1 MILVNPEMVQKNLI
15 EYDGYYTVAGDTFKS
30 VCRNIGL
37 DRAQWRAY
45 YKWVNSEFMRG
56 ATFIQRNS
64 DDTYLYPGGI
74 GFLDPFQKGVKQ
86 SPLPIDT
93 KFPLP
98 KGPAWDKVIDANR
111 VKSND
116 VNEEHVQARYE
127 RRALLT
133 GIISA
138 LGETARMQ
146 ANGSE
151 LETYD
156 RIVNCMHSF
165 AREDLN
171 PEHMCAPKNLKAA
184 MERENW
190 DDWFYAMMIELKG
203 LEALGVFS
211 ETAYTL
217 KELAAMGITAKP
229 MIASLLFDAKVDAR
243 GDWDKD
249 KGRLVI
255 RGHKWNMLKTF
266 GRDHVFET
274 FAATPD
280 LSSTRLMQA
289 LMCLYGWTALAFDIR
304 QAYCNAD
311 VGPGEAIPIQFEPEL
326 QTYNEAGEPT
336 YRVLRKALY
345 GLNTS
350 CRRYTEMR
358 NKWMLEH
365 FNEDG
370 WKCKQMD
377 SDPSVFRFT
386 RKLL

>member
-146 ANGSE
+146 ANESE
-151 LETYD
+151 LETYEGGG
-156 RIVNCMHSF
+156 
-165 AREDLN
+165 A
-171 PEHMCAPKNLKAA
+171 
-184 MERENW
+184 
-190 DDWFYAMMIELKG
+190 
-203 LEALGVFS
+203 
-211 ETAYTL
+211 
-217 KELAAMGITAKP
+217 
-229 MIASLLFDAKVDAR
+229 AKVAWR
-243 GDWDKD
+243 TG
-249 KGRLVI
+249 
-255 RGHKWNMLKTF
+255 
-266 GRDHVFET
+266 
-274 FAATPD
+274 
-280 LSSTRLMQA
+280 
-289 LMCLYGWTALAFDIR
+289 C
-304 QAYCNAD
+304 
-311 VGPGEAIPIQFEPEL
+311 
-326 QTYNEAGEPT
+326 
-336 YRVLRKALY
+336 
-345 GLNTS
+345 
-350 CRRYTEMR
+350 CRRDT
-358 NKWMLEH
+358 H
-365 FNEDG
+365 T
-370 WKCKQMD
+370 
-377 SDPSVFRFT
+377 SDAGR
-386 RKLL
+386 